1 MNKKQRLKMN
11 LQLFA
16 TPTNPTEIANLIDP
30 EVMADMISAQ
40 LPNKLRFAPLAR
52 VDRTLV
58 GQPGS
63 TLTVPK
69 FKYIGDAEDVA
80 EGGAVPYSKLE
91 TTTADFTIKKV
102 AKGVEITDEALLSGL
117 GDPLGE
123 AENQILMA
131 IANKIDNDTLKA
143 LQDQATLKFT
153 GEYWNVDTVSDALDM
168 FDDEH
173 NDNEVGERVV
183 LVMNNKDASVL
194 RKAVGDDWER
204 ASDLGDQIVLTGAY
218 GKVLDAEVS
227 RSKKLKR
234 GEAYLVKESALRIFL
249 KRDVFAEKGRDMD
262 NKFTKVNADQHYG
275 VYLYD
280 ESKAVKITVS
290 KPSQTKPEETPA
302 A

>member
-1 MNKKQRLKMN
+1 MPDLTKL
-11 LQLFA
+11 L
-16 TPTNPTEIANLIDP
+16 NLIDP
-30 EVMADMISAQ
+30 EVMGDMISAQ
-40 LPNKLRFAPLAR
+40 LPNKLRFAPLAT

-58 GQPGS
+58 GRAGS

-80 EGGAVPYSKLE
+80 EGEAIPYSLLE
-91 TTTADFTIKKV
+91 TSSEDFTIKKV
-102 AKGVEITDEALLSGL
+102 GKGVKITDEALLSGL
-117 GDPLGE
+117 GDPMGE

-143 LQDQATLKFT
+143 LQDQTKLKST

-168 FDDEH
+168 FDDEF
-173 NDNEVGERVV
+173 NDNEVGEGVV

-204 ASDLGDQIVLTGAY
+204 ASDLGDQVILTGAY

-234 GEAYLVKESALRIFL
+234 GEAYLVKEGALRTFL
-249 KRDVFAEKGRDMD
+249 KRDVDAEKARDID
-262 NKFTKVNADQHYG
+262 HKLTKVNADQHYG

-290 KPSQTKPEETPA
+290 KPSQTKPDETPEV
-302 A
+302 